1 VRCSATGSVW
11 VDSAMDLDASENR
24 TWFALKLGDRFM
36 DPEIVVEFQAYGR
49 DAFSFEILE
58 KLDDDVAAMAVR
70 DLLKEKKV
78 EWVGRL
84 GARKLSPI

>member
-1 VRCSATGSVW
+1 
-11 VDSAMDLDASENR
+11 MDLDASENR
-24 TWFALKLGDRFM
+24 TWFAMKLGDRFL
-36 DPEIVVEFQAYGR
+36 DPEIVVEFQAHGR
-49 DAFSFEILE
+49 DAFSYEVVE

-84 GARKLSPI
+84 GARKLSPG